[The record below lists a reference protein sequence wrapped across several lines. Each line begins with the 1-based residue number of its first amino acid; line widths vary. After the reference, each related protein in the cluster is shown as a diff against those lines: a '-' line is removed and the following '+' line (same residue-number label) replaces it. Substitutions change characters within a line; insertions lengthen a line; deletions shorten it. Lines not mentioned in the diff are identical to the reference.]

1 MGKKKWVLFAKNIY
15 LPAEPLCYRAAEFAF
30 EFYVVISML
39 RTVFDWYLAAIR
51 ADQFFWIEFSFVFF

>member
-39 RTVFDWYLAAIR
+39 RTVFDGYLAAIR
-51 ADQFFWIEFSFVFF
+51 AD